1 MLSPYK
7 ILKSAQLNHYAIG
20 AFNACNLELIKAI
33 VISAHRLKSSVIIA
47 TSEGESEFIGMK
59 KIRKII
65 DVWQEE
71 LNIPIILHLD
81 HGHSLEKIKEA
92 VSSGYDSVH
101 FDGSSLCLEDNIKTT
116 KKVVNY
122 VKKKNPG
129 IIVEGELGYLRGS
142 SELHSRVEIKEDDL
156 TDPDEALEFI
166 EKTGVDSLAVAIG
179 NIHGIIKKQS
189 NSSGLRYRNPH
200 LYLSRLKQIKEKVKD
215 KVFLVLHG
223 GSGTPEGDIKKAID
237 LGIIKVNINTEL
249 RIAFSDTLRKILK
262 EKKNE
267 IVPYRIMPAVID
279 AVEKVVREKIK
290 LFGSVNSILK

>member
-33 VISAHRLKSSVIIA
+33 VTSAYKLKSFVIIA
-47 TSEGESEFIGMK
+47 TSEKESEFIGMK

-81 HGHSLEKIKEA
+81 HGHSLEKIKQA
-92 VSSGYDSVH
+92 INSGYDSVH
-101 FDGSSLCLEDNIKTT
+101 FDGSNLDFKDNIKMT
-116 KKVVNY
+116 KKVVDY
-122 VKKKNPG
+122 VKKKNPK

-142 SELHSRVEIKEDDL
+142 SELHSKIEIKEEDL
-156 TDPDEALEFI
+156 TDPDQALEFI

-179 NIHGIIKKQS
+179 NIHGIIKKS
-189 NSSGLRYRNPH
+189 NSSSLEYKNPH
-200 LYLSRLKQIKEKVKD
+200 LYLSRLKQIKEKVKN

-223 GSGTPEGDIKKAID
+223 GSGTPESDIKKSID
-237 LGIIKVNINTEL
+237 LGIVKVNINTEI
-249 RIAFSDTLRKILK
+249 RVAFSNTLRKVLK

-267 IVPYRIMPAVID
+267 IVPYKIMPDVIE
-279 AVEKVVREKIK
+279 AVEKVVTKKIK

>member
-33 VISAHRLKSSVIIA
+33 VTSAYKLKSFVIIA
-47 TSEGESEFIGMK
+47 TSEKESEFIGMK

-81 HGHSLEKIKEA
+81 HGHSLEKIKQA
-92 VSSGYDSVH
+92 INSGYDSVH
-101 FDGSSLCLEDNIKTT
+101 FDGSNLDFKDNIKMT
-116 KKVVNY
+116 KKVVDY
-122 VKKKNPG
+122 VKRKNPK

-142 SELHSRVEIKEDDL
+142 SKLHSKIEIKEEDL
-156 TDPDEALEFI
+156 TDPDQALEFI

-179 NIHGIIKKQS
+179 NIHGIIKKS
-189 NSSGLRYRNPH
+189 NSSSLEYKNPH
-200 LYLSRLKQIKEKVKD
+200 LYLSRLKQIKEKVKN

-223 GSGTPEGDIKKAID
+223 GSGTPESDIKKSID
-237 LGIIKVNINTEL
+237 LGIVKVNINTEL
-249 RIAFSDTLRKILK
+249 RVAFSNTLRKVLK

-267 IVPYRIMPAVID
+267 IVPYKIMPDVIE
-279 AVEKVVREKIK
+279 AVEKVVTKKIK

>member
-33 VISAHRLKSSVIIA
+33 VTSAYKLKSFVIIA
-47 TSEGESEFIGMK
+47 TSEKESEFIGMK

-81 HGHSLEKIKEA
+81 HGHSLEKIKQA
-92 VSSGYDSVH
+92 INSGYDSVH
-101 FDGSSLCLEDNIKTT
+101 FDGSNLDFKDNIKMT
-116 KKVVNY
+116 KKVVDY
-122 VKKKNPG
+122 VKRKNPK

-142 SELHSRVEIKEDDL
+142 SELHSKIEIKEEDL
-156 TDPDEALEFI
+156 TDPDQALEFI

-179 NIHGIIKKQS
+179 NIHGIIKKS
-189 NSSGLRYRNPH
+189 NSSSLEYKNPH
-200 LYLSRLKQIKEKVKD
+200 LYLSRLKQIKEKVKN

-223 GSGTPEGDIKKAID
+223 GSGTPESDIKKSID
-237 LGIIKVNINTEL
+237 LGIVKVNINTEI
-249 RIAFSDTLRKILK
+249 RSAFSNTLRKVLK

-267 IVPYRIMPAVID
+267 IVPYKIMPDVIE
-279 AVEKVVREKIK
+279 AVEKVVTKKIK